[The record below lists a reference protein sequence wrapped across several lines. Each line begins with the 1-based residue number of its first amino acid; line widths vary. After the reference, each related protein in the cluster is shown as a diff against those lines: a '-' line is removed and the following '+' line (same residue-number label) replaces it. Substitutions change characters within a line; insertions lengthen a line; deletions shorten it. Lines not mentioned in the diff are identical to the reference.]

1 MMWVKYLQE
10 PKVLQH
16 KIFTKKV
23 LNVVS
28 KSPKGKLMTYLQVA
42 KNAGSPRAYRAVG
55 TILRTNFRESQK
67 QFPIAEFQPVPCHR
81 VIRSDGKVGE
91 YALGIKKK
99 EALLE
104 QEGHVIDEHKI
115 KLPN

>member
-1 MMWVKYLQE
+1 MLHNHKQFT
-10 PKVLQH
+10 KRVLQ
-16 KIFTKKV
+16 
-23 LNVVS
+23 VVS
-28 KSPKGKLMTYLQVA
+28 RIPRGKLMTYLEVA
-42 KNAGSPRAYRAVG
+42 KLAGSPKAYRAVG

-81 VIRSDGKVGE
+81 VIRSDHKVGE

-104 QEGHVIDEHKI
+104 KEGHVIDKHKI
-115 KLPN
+115 KLPNLA